1 MRLRAGAVSR
11 GRAGTLARAGAG
23 RAARTAWPDHYAA
36 RVVDLRLYRIAFL
49 PLALAIVY
57 VAFSLGTWPAGLS
70 TTLPPTAFDGS
81 AASATLKALA
91 AAYPDRRPGSAGD
104 QRLAAHMAGIF
115 RSDGFATTTH
125 TFTGDT
131 VSGRRR
137 LETVVASREGA
148 KSPSVVIV
156 AHRDSARP
164 GSPAEL
170 SGTAALVEL
179 AHVFSETA
187 THRAL
192 TFVSTS
198 GGSGGAAGAA
208 DVAARLPRPVDAVIV
223 LGDLAGSRS
232 SRPYVVPW
240 SDGSQ
245 IAPID
250 LRRTLEAALHGQLGR
265 SPGGTAVSDQLGRLV
280 FPLTVGEQGPFG
292 ERGIPAVLVQQS
304 GEVGPSAGDPI
315 ASTPAR
321 FQELGRGVLAAIDA
335 LDNGPTIA
343 GPTRDL
349 LFGHLVLAA
358 SSVRLLVLLAILPV
372 LVAAVD
378 ALARARRRRASVGG
392 SLAWLLAA
400 AVPFGL
406 AALFAVVLGRTGL
419 LAAAPTGPVT
429 SRQLPSG
436 VSGTIALICV
446 GLVFAL
452 AWLLRTPLARQLGP
466 AAAAGDA
473 GAPVALIGV
482 GCGVACVVWAFNP
495 YAALLTLGP
504 LHLWLFATML
514 ERPPPKGLAVGLVGA
529 SLLPLVCLVVLD
541 CARLDLGPH
550 AFAWTGLLMV
560 AGAHIGLGSL
570 VLWSVSGGCVVGAF
584 AIALTRAREHWEET
598 APITVRGPVSY
609 AGPGSLGGTDSAL
622 RR

>member
-1 MRLRAGAVSR
+1 M
-11 GRAGTLARAGAG
+11 
-23 RAARTAWPDHYAA
+23 
-36 RVVDLRLYRIAFL
+36 VDLRLYRMAFL
-49 PLALAIVY
+49 PFALAIVY
-57 VAFSLGTWPAGLS
+57 VAFSLGTWPAGLG
-70 TTLPPTAFDGS
+70 TTLPPTAFDGT
-81 AASATLKALA
+81 AASATVRALG

-104 QRLAAHMAGIF
+104 QRLAAHMAGVF
-115 RSDGFATTTH
+115 RSDGFATTTS

-137 LETVVASREGA
+137 LETVVASRQGA
-148 KSPSVVIV
+148 KSPSIVIV
-156 AHRDSARP
+156 AHRDSARA

-179 AHVFSETA
+179 AHVFSETT
-187 THRAL
+187 THRGL

-208 DVAARLPRPVDAVIV
+208 DLAARLPLPVDAVIV
-223 LGDLAGSRS
+223 LGDLGGSRS

-245 IAPID
+245 VAPIG

-265 SPGGTAVSDQLGRLV
+265 SPGGTAVSDQLARLV

-292 ERGIPAVLVQQS
+292 ARGIPAVLIQQS
-304 GEVGPSAGDPI
+304 GEVGPRAGDPLA
-315 ASTPAR
+315 ASPAR
-321 FQELGRGVLAAIDA
+321 FQEFGRGVLAAIDA
-335 LDNGPTIA
+335 LDNGPTIPA
-343 GPTRDL
+343 PTRDL
-349 LFGHLVLAA
+349 LFGHLVLQA
-358 SSVRLLVLLAILPV
+358 SSVRLLVFLAILPA

-392 SLAWLLAA
+392 SLAWLIAA
-400 AVPFGL
+400 AVPFWL
-406 AALFAVVLGRTGL
+406 AAIFAVLLGRTGL

-436 VSGTIALICV
+436 VAGTIALISV

-452 AWLLRTPLARQLGP
+452 AWLLRAPLARRLAP
-466 AAAAGDA
+466 AGSPSDA
-473 GAPVALIGV
+473 GAPVALIL
-482 GCGVACVVWAFNP
+482 VACAIALVVWLFNP

-514 ERPPPKGLAVGLVGA
+514 ERPPPKALSVALVGV
-529 SLLPLVCLVVLD
+529 SLLPVAFLIVLD

-570 VLWSVSGGCVVGAF
+570 VLWSLSGGCVVAAF
-584 AIALTRAREHWEET
+584 AIAVTRAREHWEEP